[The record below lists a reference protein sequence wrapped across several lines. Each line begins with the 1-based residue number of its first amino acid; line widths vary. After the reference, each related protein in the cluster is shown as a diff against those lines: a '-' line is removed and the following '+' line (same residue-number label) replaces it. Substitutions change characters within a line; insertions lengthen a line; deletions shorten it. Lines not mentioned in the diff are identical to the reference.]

1 MNHFVREH
9 WAIENKLHW
18 QLDVNFG
25 EDDARKRIG
34 NSAKNF
40 NLILK
45 TALTLL
51 QRDKINKISIKRKKL
66 NTSYSLEY
74 RELMMMV

>member
-1 MNHFVREH
+1 MNRLIRQH

-18 QLDVNFG
+18 HLDVSFG

-34 NSAKNF
+34 NAAKNF

-45 TALTLL
+45 IALTLL
-51 QRDKINKISIKRKKL
+51 KRTRQINCP
-66 NTSYSLEY
+66 
-74 RELMMMV
+74 